1 MISTTTQTAYQAAS
15 QFVPNSLTS
24 QDRET
29 LITAHLP
36 KVKYLA
42 DRMSA
47 KLPSS
52 VEREDLYGAG
62 VLGLIDAVE
71 RFDAARGVAFTTFAE
86 MRVRGAM
93 LDSLRALDWA
103 SRSARRRAKELQTA
117 FAECEQE
124 KGRAAT
130 EEEVAAH
137 LKISLPE
144 LQENLNEMRSL
155 TVSEV
160 DRTDEETGLSAIDVL
175 SDNSLSPLEEYEE
188 HDRRKRL
195 AAAIDKLPERE
206 RQIVSLYYV
215 EELTMKEIG
224 AVLGVSE
231 SRVSQLRTQAIVR
244 LRGTLAIKK

>member
-1 MISTTTQTAYQAAS
+1 MPHRNYQTTTQFNFS
-15 QFVPNSLTS
+15 RLVGE
-24 QDRET
+24 DRDA

-62 VLGLIDAVE
+62 ILGLIDAVE
-71 RFDAARGVAFTTFAE
+71 RFDASRGVAFTTFAE

-137 LKISLPE
+137 LKISLFE
-144 LQENLNEMRSL
+144 LQENLNEMRTL
-155 TVSEV
+155 TVGEI
-160 DRTDEETGLSAIDVL
+160 DCPDEETGLSAMDTL
-175 SDNSLSPLEEYEE
+175 FDDSLSPLEEYEE
-188 HDRRKRL
+188 GELRIRL
-195 AAAIDKLPERE
+195 AKAVDKLPLRE
-206 RQIVSLYYV
+206 RQIVALYYV

-231 SRVSQLRTQAIVR
+231 SRVSQLRTQAVLR
-244 LRGTLAIKK
+244 LRNYLKN